1 MSSFISHNKNRL
13 RPNFQYGSQRRASAN
28 NSRALSNNNRSRVPT
43 SSERS
48 AASSSSLR
56 GTNNLEAVMDGA
68 GQVQLQRQKSQQQQ
82 QQVSQGQKEV
92 LKEGQIDMDEGR

>member
-1 MSSFISHNKNRL
+1 MSHNKNRP

-82 QQVSQGQKEV
+82 QVSQGQKEV

>member
-1 MSSFISHNKNRL
+1 
-13 RPNFQYGSQRRASAN
+13 
-28 NSRALSNNNRSRVPT
+28 
-43 SSERS
+43 
-48 AASSSSLR
+48 
-56 GTNNLEAVMDGA
+56 MDGA